1 MKNNL
6 TLQQFIIEIESLEI
20 TNDEQLENAN
30 NLAKKCNQLIKEV
43 KEEHKEEI
51 ANYHKLHKQ
60 AKDKE
65 KEALKPLEN
74 AKNILKNA
82 IGDYMKILK
91 QRQLELQKEQEEE
104 KELFGEVLTPTVEAP
119 KLNGTH
125 VRKVWKAR
133 IIDESKVPVK
143 FGNHVIRPID
153 ISKLNDIAKFEKGQI
168 QIDGVEF
175 YEEESV
181 VIR

>member
-1 MKNNL
+1 MNKL
-6 TLQQFIIEIESLEI
+6 TLQQFNIEIESLEI
-20 TNDEQLENAN
+20 YDDSQLENAN
-30 NLAKKCNQLIKEV
+30 FLAKECNRLIKEV
-43 KEEHKEEI
+43 KDEHKEEI
-51 ANYHKLHKQ
+51 SKFHKLHKE
-60 AKDKE
+60 AKEKE
-65 KEALKPLEN
+65 KEALAPLEK
-74 AKNILKNA
+74 AKVILKNA
-82 IGDYMKILK
+82 IGDYMKVLK
-91 QRQLELQKEQEEE
+91 QRQLELQKEQEKE
-104 KELFGEVLTPTVEAP
+104 KELFGEVLTVTTEAP

-125 VRKVWKAR
+125 VRTRWKAR

-153 ISKLNDIAKFEKGQI
+153 LSKLNDIAQFEKGQI